1 MDPLTWY
8 LVGLTIAGTVWAIVS
23 AGAIAAWIG
32 SHQNEKAYT
41 AKFAITSLAAG
52 FAVIVWPLTLVC
64 LIVYGMIRLVQD
76 ARSDNN

>member
-8 LVGLTIAGTVWAIVS
+8 LVGLAIAGTVWGIVS
-23 AGAIAAWIG
+23 AAAISAWIAAPT
-32 SHQNEKAYT
+32 NEKAYT
-41 AKFAITSLAAG
+41 ARFAITSLAAG